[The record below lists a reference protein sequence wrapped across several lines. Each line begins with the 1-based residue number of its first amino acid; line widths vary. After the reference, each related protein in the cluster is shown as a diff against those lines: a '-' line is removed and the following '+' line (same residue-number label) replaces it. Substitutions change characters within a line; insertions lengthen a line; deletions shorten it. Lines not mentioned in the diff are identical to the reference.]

1 MVKIETNDRASEG
14 GVPDLEL
21 FLISLVLGSLL
32 LELIHDV
39 VQLFQT
45 PQHLVHVTVRVQDR
59 CPLRFQLDFFHLKN
73 RALNRV
79 GRSVS
84 RHGVSVKFS
93 AEIYQKNFQVPS
105 SLCFGYNRL
114 CILLKIKK

>member
-1 MVKIETNDRASEG
+1 MVEIETNDRASEG
-14 GVPDLEL
+14 GLPDLEL

-32 LELIHDV
+32 LELVHDV
-39 VQLFQT
+39 VQLLQT

-84 RHGVSVKFS
+84 RNGGFG
-93 AEIYQKNFQVPS
+93 EIFCENLPKNFPS
-105 SLCFGYNRL
+105 AKLFMSRL
-114 CILLKIKK
+114 